1 MVGEMDEC
9 RLHRRRKRIKVAIHP
24 APPQHTHTA
33 GYYRPSSLISIP
45 NQYASAAVK
54 TAVNQSAAGDTPNV
68 RRKHQRAVPNE
79 TPSVCRKRLCE
90 DATAAE

>member
-1 MVGEMDEC
+1 MVREMDEC

-24 APPQHTHTA
+24 APPPTA
-33 GYYRPSSLISIP
+33 GYYPPSSLISIP

-54 TAVNQSAAGDTPNV
+54 PAVNQSAVGDIPNV

-79 TPSVCRKRLCE
+79 TPSVCR
-90 DATAAE
+90 